1 MALYKEE
8 NAVQLH
14 HHLHPPIAQVKEAT
28 EFIRDP
34 ETEMAP
40 ASFKLVSLALLSIC
54 IYSPVYSAPATI
66 VTIYHSESGSLV
78 RATPAVVTADGVDG
92 GEYHWLQLHIPT
104 VHCMYYYNNI
114 IIT

>member
-14 HHLHPPIAQVKEAT
+14 YHLHPPTAQVKAT

-34 ETEMAP
+34 ETEMA
-40 ASFKLVSLALLSIC
+40 SFEFFSLALLSIC
-54 IYSPVYSAPATI
+54 IYSPAYSAPATI

-78 RATPAVVTADGVDG
+78 RATPAVVTADAVDG
-92 GEYHWLQLHIPT
+92 GQYHWLQLYIPT
-104 VHCMYYYNNI
+104 AHYMHYYDNI